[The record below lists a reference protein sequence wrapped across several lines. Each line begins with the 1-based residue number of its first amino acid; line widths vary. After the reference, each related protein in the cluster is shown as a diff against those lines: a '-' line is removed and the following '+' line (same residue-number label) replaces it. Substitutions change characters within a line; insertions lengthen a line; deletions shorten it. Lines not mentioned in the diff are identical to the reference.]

1 VDTVYIGTISE
12 DVYNVNM
19 PYHHGNLREALI
31 EAGLATARAEGPEA
45 VVIRVATRA
54 AGVSPNAAYRHFAD
68 RDELLGAVATRCM
81 EKLAELIERRLAEH
95 PSEPGSPEAA
105 WNALTIAGR
114 AYIEF
119 ALTETGWFKT
129 AFGSLVL
136 GEDPDLPDSKDPYAI
151 LNRLLDDLVTCGAL
165 PTERRPGAEY
175 AAWASVH
182 GIATLLT
189 EGPLVHL
196 AEEERRR
203 AIDRTVGAVTS
214 GL

>member
-1 VDTVYIGTISE
+1 VYIRTITE

-45 VVIRVATRA
+45 VVLRVVTRA

-68 RDELLGAVATRCM
+68 RDELLGAVAGRCM
-81 EKLAELIERRLAEH
+81 EKLAELIETRLAED
-95 PSEPGSPEAA
+95 PSEPGSPKGA

-136 GEDPDLPDSKDPYAI
+136 GEDHDLPDSKDPYAI
-151 LNRLLDDLVTCGAL
+151 LNRLLDDLVTSRAL
-165 PTERRPGAEY
+165 PVERRPGAEY

-189 EGPLVHL
+189 EGPLVRL
-196 AEEERRR
+196 TEEERRC
-203 AIDRTVGAVTS
+203 AIDRTVGAVIF